1 MPHHS
6 NIMRCIIG
14 RADKLGKSRISLI
27 ISFIAYVLLTQIH
40 YTGNALAQD
49 TNASMISSNGSDP
62 SNASGISTN
71 STSGDNIQEN
81 GKQALEN
88 QTVNYYGNA
97 SGYLVFPKS
106 INASMIKSNN
116 TESLTTTPSS
126 SSSSSLAGTKL
137 PAVVMIHENR
147 GLNEHIKMMA
157 DTLAKEGYVVLAAD
171 LFNGRVASNQE
182 DAGQLSGAV
191 RENPTEAIANLRAAV
206 RYLASLDNVDAS
218 QISSLGWCFGGQQSL
233 QLALNTEPD
242 YPLSSTII
250 YYGRLVSDP
259 DELSKIMWPVL
270 GIFGDQDD
278 SIPVENV
285 TNFKAALDSI
295 GIPNEI
301 HVYEGVGHAFA
312 NPSRESYAP
321 EQTADAWNKTLAF
334 LKNSTQQIQ

>member
-1 MPHHS
+1 MWLL
-6 NIMRCIIG
+6 M
-14 RADKLGKSRISLI
+14 A
-27 ISFIAYVLLTQIH
+27 FVAYVLLTQIH
-40 YTGNALAQD
+40 YAGIAFAQE
-49 TNASMISSNGSDP
+49 TNASMISSNDSDP
-62 SNASGISTN
+62 SNASGISTS
-71 STSGDNIQEN
+71 STGGDIIQEN
-81 GKQALEN
+81 GKQSLEN
-88 QTVNYYGNA
+88 QTVNYYGNT
-97 SGYLVFPKS
+97 SGYLVYPKS
-106 INASMIKSNN
+106 FDGSMIKSNN
-116 TESLTTTPSS
+116 TESPTTTASS
-126 SSSSSLAGTKL
+126 AASSSSSLSGNKL

-157 DTLAKEGYVVLAAD
+157 DTLAKEGYVVLAVD

-182 DAGQLSGAV
+182 EAGQLSGAV

-206 RYLASLDNVDAS
+206 RYLASLENVNAS

-242 YPLSSTII
+242 YPLSSTIV

-259 DELSKIMWPVL
+259 DELSKIKWPVL

-301 HVYEGVGHAFA
+301 YVYEGVGHAFA
-312 NPSRESYAP
+312 NPSRDSYAP
-321 EQTADAWNKTLAF
+321 EQTADAWNKTLSF
-334 LKNSTQQIQ
+334 LKNSTQQEQ

>member
-1 MPHHS
+1 MWLL
-6 NIMRCIIG
+6 M
-14 RADKLGKSRISLI
+14 A
-27 ISFIAYVLLTQIH
+27 FVAYVLLTQIQ
-40 YTGNALAQD
+40 YAGNAFAQE
-49 TNASMISSNGSDP
+49 TNASMISSNDSDP

-71 STSGDNIQEN
+71 STGGDIIQEN
-81 GKQALEN
+81 GKQSLEN
-88 QTVNYYGNA
+88 QTVNYYGNT
-97 SGYLVFPKS
+97 SGYLVYPKS
-106 INASMIKSNN
+106 FDGSMIKSNN
-116 TESLTTTPSS
+116 TESPTTTASS
-126 SSSSSLAGTKL
+126 AASSSSSLAGNKL

-157 DTLAKEGYVVLAAD
+157 DTLAKEGYVVLGVD
-171 LFNGRVASNQE
+171 LFNGQVASNQE

-206 RYLASLDNVDAS
+206 RYLASLENVNAS

-233 QLALNTEPD
+233 QLALNTEPK

-259 DELSKIMWPVL
+259 DELSKIKWPVL

-285 TNFKAALDSI
+285 INFESALDSL

-301 HVYEGVGHAFA
+301 YVYEGVGHAFA
-312 NPSRESYAP
+312 NPSRDSYAP
-321 EQTADAWNKTLAF
+321 EQTADAWNKTLSF
-334 LKNSTQQIQ
+334 LKNSTQQEQ

>member
-1 MPHHS
+1 MW
-6 NIMRCIIG
+6 
-14 RADKLGKSRISLI
+14 LF
-27 ISFIAYVLLTQIH
+27 ISFIAYVLLTQIY
-40 YTGNALAQD
+40 YTGTALAQD
-49 TNASMISSNGSDP
+49 TNASMISSDDSDP
-62 SNASGISTN
+62 SNASGILTN
-71 STSGDNIQEN
+71 STNGGIIQEN
-81 GKQALEN
+81 GKQSLEN
-88 QTVNYYGNA
+88 QTINYYGNT

-106 INASMIKSNN
+106 INASMIKSDSI
-116 TESLTTTPSS
+116 ESLTTTPSS
-126 SSSSSLAGTKL
+126 SSSSSSLAGNKL

-157 DTLAKEGYVVLAAD
+157 DTLAKEGYVVLAVD

-191 RENPTEAIANLRAAV
+191 RENPTEAITNLRAAV

-233 QLALNTEPD
+233 QLALNTEPE

-259 DELSKIMWPVL
+259 DELSKIKWPVL

-312 NPSRESYAP
+312 NPSRDSYAP

-334 LKNSTQQIQ
+334 LKNSPQEVE

>member
-1 MPHHS
+1 MW
-6 NIMRCIIG
+6 
-14 RADKLGKSRISLI
+14 LV
-27 ISFIAYVLLTQIH
+27 ISFIAYMLLTQIH
-40 YTGNALAQD
+40 YTGNALAQE
-49 TNASMISSNGSDP
+49 TNASMISSNDSDP

-71 STSGDNIQEN
+71 STGGDIIQEN
-81 GKQALEN
+81 GRQSLEN
-88 QTVNYYGNA
+88 QTVNYYDNT

-106 INASMIKSNN
+106 INASIIKSNN
-116 TESLTTTPSS
+116 IESLTTTTTSS
-126 SSSSSLAGTKL
+126 SSSSSLAGNKL

-157 DTLAKEGYVVLAAD
+157 DTLAKEGYVVLAVD
-171 LFNGRVASNQE
+171 LFNGRVASNQQ
-182 DAGQLSGAV
+182 DAGQLSGSV

-206 RYLASLDNVDAS
+206 RYLASLDNVEAS

-259 DELSKIMWPVL
+259 DELSKIKWPVL

-301 HVYEGVGHAFA
+301 YIYKGVGHAFA
-312 NPSRESYAP
+312 NPSRDSYAP
-321 EQTADAWNKTLAF
+321 EQTEDAWNKTLSF
-334 LKNSTQQIQ
+334 LKKSTHEVQ

>member
-1 MPHHS
+1 
-6 NIMRCIIG
+6 
-14 RADKLGKSRISLI
+14 
-27 ISFIAYVLLTQIH
+27 
-40 YTGNALAQD
+40 
-49 TNASMISSNGSDP
+49 MISSNDSDP
-62 SNASGISTN
+62 SNASGISTS
-71 STSGDNIQEN
+71 STGGDIIQEN
-81 GKQALEN
+81 GKQSLEN
-88 QTVNYYGNA
+88 QTVNYYGNT
-97 SGYLVFPKS
+97 SGYLVYPKS
-106 INASMIKSNN
+106 FDGSMIKSNN
-116 TESLTTTPSS
+116 TESPTTTASS
-126 SSSSSLAGTKL
+126 AASSSSSLSGNKL

-157 DTLAKEGYVVLAAD
+157 DTLAKEGYVVLAVD
-171 LFNGRVASNQE
+171 LFNGQVASNQE

-233 QLALNTEPD
+233 QLALNTEPK

-259 DELSKIMWPVL
+259 DELSKIKWPVL

-312 NPSRESYAP
+312 NPSRDSYAP

-334 LKNSTQQIQ
+334 LKNSTQQVE

>member
-1 MPHHS
+1 M
-6 NIMRCIIG
+6 
-14 RADKLGKSRISLI
+14 
-27 ISFIAYVLLTQIH
+27 LLTQIH
-40 YTGNALAQD
+40 YTGNALAQE
-49 TNASMISSNGSDP
+49 TNASMISSNDSDP

-71 STSGDNIQEN
+71 STGGDIIQEN
-81 GKQALEN
+81 GRQSLEN
-88 QTVNYYGNA
+88 QTVNYYDNT

-106 INASMIKSNN
+106 INASIIKSNN
-116 TESLTTTPSS
+116 IESLTTTTTSS
-126 SSSSSLAGTKL
+126 SSSSSLAGNKL

-157 DTLAKEGYVVLAAD
+157 DTLAKEGYVVLAVD
-171 LFNGRVASNQE
+171 LFNGRVASNQQ
-182 DAGQLSGAV
+182 DAGQLSGSV

-206 RYLASLDNVDAS
+206 RYLASLDNVEAS

-259 DELSKIMWPVL
+259 DELSKIKWPVL

-312 NPSRESYAP
+312 NPSRDSYAP
-321 EQTADAWNKTLAF
+321 EQTADAWNKTLSF
-334 LKNSTQQIQ
+334 LKNSTQQVQ